1 ANYRRLDMRLFVY
14 DLVTDI
20 TTDISQD
27 KPSGTNDLE
36 PIFSPNEAFV
46 IFTNT
51 SNDGISQ
58 KDVYRLEI
66 ESAEDSREL
75 LYENAFMPDWE

>member
-1 ANYRRLDMRLFVY
+1 MFGP
-14 DLVTDI
+14 
-20 TTDISQD
+20 DISTE

-36 PIFSPNEAFV
+36 PKFSPNEASV

-58 KDVYRLEI
+58 KNTYREEISELETR
-66 ESAEDSREL
+66 AL
-75 LYENAFMPDWE
+75 LFSNAFMPDWH